1 MARALKV
8 LGFIAL
14 IMWMAWVS
22 LTLIQI
28 RSIALEAC
36 GLAAVHGED
45 ASGGI
50 SLPVECPAL
59 DYNEVKS
66 GRPK

>member
-8 LGFIAL
+8 VGLTVL
-14 IMWMAWVS
+14 IMWAAWAS

-28 RSIALEAC
+28 KSIALEAC
-36 GLAAVHGED
+36 GLAVHGED
-45 ASGGI
+45 ANGGI

-59 DYNEVKS
+59 DYKEVRQA
-66 GRPK
+66 RPK